1 MNLLIRDKADALKC
15 FSKQLISINCLMA
28 WFVDLKEEGLSLD
41 DVLEACFETF
51 LIRHSRKSLLKSS
64 YGSC

>member
-1 MNLLIRDKADALKC
+1 
-15 FSKQLISINCLMA
+15 LISINCLMA
-28 WFVDLKEEGLSLD
+28 WFVDLKEEGLFLD

-51 LIRHSRKSLLKSS
+51 LIRHSRKSLIKTS

>member
-1 MNLLIRDKADALKC
+1 
-15 FSKQLISINCLMA
+15 MA
-28 WFVDLKEEGLSLD
+28 WFVDLKEEGLSFSD

-51 LIRHSRKSLLKSS
+51 LIRHSRKSLLKTS

>member
-1 MNLLIRDKADALKC
+1 MIREKADALKC

-28 WFVDLKEEGLSLD
+28 WFVDLKEEGLFLD

-51 LIRHSRKSLLKSS
+51 FDPTFAKKSS
-64 YGSC
+64 

>member
-1 MNLLIRDKADALKC
+1 MFVGEPLDKGESGCLEMF

-51 LIRHSRKSLLKSS
+51 FDPTFAKKSS
-64 YGSC
+64 

>member
-1 MNLLIRDKADALKC
+1 VNLLIREKADALKC
-15 FSKQLISINCLMA
+15 FSKQLISINCLIA

-51 LIRHSRKSLLKSS
+51 FDPTFAKKSS
-64 YGSC
+64 